1 MIAEQ
6 RLGKGGGVLLRGLL
20 RLTLKV
26 LQRCH
31 IRRCVVSGQQ
41 LHGRTLQIVPQLQD
55 ALRRL
60 FVRQAAVIAH
70 DGHQRVQT
78 AGLGIVRHRHALAG
92 HDVQKAQAVQLT
104 QPLVYHRFADL
115 HGVGQ
120 LPLGGQLVA
129 GPQLAR

>member
-1 MIAEQ
+1 MIP
-6 RLGKGGGVLLRGLL
+6 
-20 RLTLKV
+20 
-26 LQRCH
+26 H
-31 IRRCVVSGQQ
+31 N
-41 LHGRTLQIVPQLQD
+41 
-55 ALRRL
+55 
-60 FVRQAAVIAH
+60 
-70 DGHQRVQT
+70 GHQRVQT

-120 LPLGGQLVA
+120 FPLGGQLVA